1 MGDDYTISDI
11 ATFPWVN
18 VLQGFYGAGEIVG
31 IDDYKN
37 VNAWVKR
44 CVARPAVEIGLNMP
58 PRG

>member
-1 MGDDYTISDI
+1 M
-11 ATFPWVN
+11 N
-18 VLQGFYGAGEIVG
+18 VLAGFYGAGEIVG

-44 CVARPAVEIGLNMP
+44 CVARPAVEIGLNMS